1 VVGEAVRPWRDC
13 STNEKDEEQNSQ
25 TVVWRAE
32 EERSNKTEFPA
43 GDFSGVADILN
54 IMYDRET

>member
-1 VVGEAVRPWRDC
+1 MRPWRDC
-13 STNEKDEEQNSQ
+13 STNEKDEEGNSQ

-43 GDFSGVADILN
+43 GDFSGVADVLY
-54 IMYDRET
+54 IMYYGET